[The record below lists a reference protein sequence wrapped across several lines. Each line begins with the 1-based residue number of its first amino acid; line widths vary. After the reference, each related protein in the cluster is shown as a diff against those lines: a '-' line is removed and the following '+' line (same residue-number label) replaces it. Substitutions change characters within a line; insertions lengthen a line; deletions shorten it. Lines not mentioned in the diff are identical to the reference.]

1 MIQEEDRIK
10 PPPTIP
16 PKINHAKIYNSKYMI
31 LVKLE
36 SIFKLTKAMK
46 AMVINPIKILK

>member
-1 MIQEEDRIK
+1 
-10 PPPTIP
+10 
-16 PKINHAKIYNSKYMI
+16 MI

-46 AMVINPIKILK
+46 GYFAKKNTEAKKILKEFRVEKTETFKEGN